1 MKTTARPIEGY
12 TEGNQI
18 GHIHRIFNQSHVP
31 QPGAIRNTLTRIP
44 GWILVLALLITVYLA
59 VYLALPNIANGF
71 ISSYVLRPL
80 LWCVLI
86 ATILSISRYW
96 RGAKLEFTRKFLWIA
111 LLVGAFQVSILI
123 IAGLFFGL
131 GNSPYSLSPIGIVT
145 NLAFVGTALVGMEF
159 CRAYLIQSFPK
170 RFETLALIMM
180 ALLFTAVSLPLVK
193 LTGLQ
198 LSEQQ
203 LPFLGSTILPLLAQ
217 NLLACLLA
225 LVGGPLAS
233 IAYVGTIAA
242 FEWFSPILPDLPWI
256 ITAFAGTITAVIG
269 LMVVQ
274 SMVIPQTGPPPQELE
289 DGIPVRAQKSKKRK
303 ATVVKIQLAHAAF
316 LKFPVLVERPKKNK
330 RRHIAS
336 QSHRREEHIRL
347 AWRRFGIIPI
357 PMLVATNRKSIHA
370 ILGINQRY
378 SFHTRWTGIGPIK
391 LPLLVLRQAMSSQSK
406 RQNLPPANPR
416 IEWIHFGFLK
426 IPKPVRRPKKVKSS
440 RLPGLG
446 WTAVTI
452 LSVAIIWSTFGFFGF
467 TPVLVAGHSMEP
479 NVDLGDIVIVTD
491 VPTDSITRG
500 DIIQFSDGHD
510 SVIHRVIVVN
520 QEESSLTFTTK
531 GDNNDIPDAQP
542 VHPKQVTGKVVYTI
556 PKIGWASIWIK
567 DLIN

>member
-12 TEGNQI
+12 TEGDQI
-18 GHIHRIFNQSHVP
+18 GHIHRVFNQSHVP
-31 QPGAIRNTLTRIP
+31 QPGTIRNALTRIP

-86 ATILSISRYW
+86 AIILSISRYW

-131 GNSPYSLSPIGIVT
+131 GNSPYSLTPIGIVT

-159 CRAYLIQSFPK
+159 CRAYLMQSFPK

-233 IAYVGTIAA
+233 IAYMGTIAA

-256 ITAFAGTITAVIG
+256 ITAFAGTIAAVIG

-274 SMVIPQTGPPPQELE
+274 SMVMPQTSPPPQQPEE
-289 DGIPVRAQKSKKRK
+289 SVPVRTHKSKKRK
-303 ATVVKIQLAHAAF
+303 ATVVRIQLAHATF
-316 LKFPVLVERPKKNK
+316 FRFPVLVERPKKNK
-330 RRHIAS
+330 RRHIPS
-336 QSHRREEHIRL
+336 RSHQHEEYIGL
-347 AWRRFGIIPI
+347 AWRRLVIIPKPI
-357 PMLVATNRKSIHA
+357 LVAINKKPNHA
-370 ILGINQRY
+370 ARNNNPRY
-378 SFHTRWTGIGPIK
+378 RFHMRWTGIGPIK
-391 LPLLVLRQAMSSQSK
+391 LPLIVLRQETSQSK
-406 RQNLPPANPR
+406 RQDLPPANPR

-426 IPKPVRRPKKVKSS
+426 IPKPARRPKKVKSS

-446 WTAVTI
+446 WTAVAI
-452 LSVAIIWSTFGFFGF
+452 VSVVIIWSTFGFFGF

-510 SVIHRVIVVN
+510 SVIHRVIAVN

-531 GDNNDIPDAQP
+531 GDNNNIPDAEP

-556 PKIGWASIWIK
+556 PKIGWVSIWIK
-567 DLIN
+567 DLIY